1 MSETTSTKTELF
13 QGRAWVVMLRGLTA
27 IAFGLLAVAW
37 PGITLRQLVVLF
49 GLYALVHGALSLA
62 AAAGHRGQRGCM
74 LLVTEGIVGIFAGIA
89 TLQTRGPSPMAFALL
104 VWMWAVASGI
114 LRIIEAFRLRKT
126 LSGDVWLM
134 LSGVVTVMLGGML
147 VLRPII
153 GAVGLAL
160 VISISAL
167 IWGVFEMLLGWE
179 IRAVRH
185 PGHPSHS

>member
-114 LRIIEAFRLRKT
+114 LRI
-126 LSGDVWLM
+126 
-134 LSGVVTVMLGGML
+134 
-147 VLRPII
+147 
-153 GAVGLAL
+153 
-160 VISISAL
+160 
-167 IWGVFEMLLGWE
+167 
-179 IRAVRH
+179 
-185 PGHPSHS
+185 

>member
-74 LLVTEGIVGIFAGIA
+74 LLVMEGIVGIFAGIA

-160 VISISAL
+160 LISISAL

>member
-1 MSETTSTKTELF
+1 MTETTTTKTELF

-160 VISISAL
+160 LISISAL

>member
-1 MSETTSTKTELF
+1 MSETTTTKTELF

-160 VISISAL
+160 LISISAL

>member
-160 VISISAL
+160 LISISAL

>member
-1 MSETTSTKTELF
+1 MSETTTTKTELF

-49 GLYALVHGALSLA
+49 GLYALVHGVLSLA

-160 VISISAL
+160 LISISAL

>member
-1 MSETTSTKTELF
+1 MSETTTTKTELF